1 MFGYF
6 MHILFIALAFFIPV
20 ITFAD
25 FIACSDRQTNEEY
38 VYLSVSGGNII
49 ESTALEYRSPY
60 TCGRS
65 ENFLEIIN
73 NDLLELPVPVGFS
86 DGVYYRYRTSKGA
99 FGFTVPVPPV
109 EVSGSFSNRQTS
121 ELNSFVL
128 VDKDI
133 DTFSSYE
140 RSLFTKYGFRLLQWY
155 WWIYVFPLTLLAGV
169 AWLFWRWA
177 RGAFPSTVHAW
188 VRSLLAF
195 GGINLL
201 FPILLMIYGGHS
213 ISSAP
218 FWGFTRWLGEY
229 IQLVIVVCFG
239 FGMVAVLVLMIGSMR
254 MKFARTRLV
263 K

>member
-1 MFGYF
+1 MLGCS
-6 MHILFIALAFFIPV
+6 MQILVVAVAFFIPV

-25 FIACSDRQTNEEY
+25 FTPCSDRQTSEEY

-49 ESTALEYRSPY
+49 ESTALEYRSPF

-65 ENFLEIIN
+65 ENFLEIN
-73 NDLLELPVPVGFS
+73 NDLLELSVPVGFS
-86 DGVYYRYRTSKGA
+86 DGVYYRYRTFKGA
-99 FGFTVPVPPV
+99 LGFTVPVPPV
-109 EVSGSFSNRQTS
+109 EVPGSSLARQTI
-121 ELNSFVL
+121 ELSSFVL
-128 VDKDI
+128 VDQDI

-140 RSLFTKYGFRLLQWY
+140 RSLFIKYGFLLLQWY

-177 RGAFPSTVHAW
+177 RGVFSSTVYAW
-188 VRSLLAF
+188 VRPLLAF
-195 GGINLL
+195 GGVNLL

-218 FWGFTRWLGEY
+218 FWGFTQWLGEY
-229 IQLVIVVCFG
+229 MQLVIMACFG
-239 FGMVAVLVLMIGSMR
+239 FGAVAVLVLMIGSMR
-254 MKFARTRLV
+254 MKFARSRLV